1 MQRTHSGCNLISLS
15 FLQYSCVFSSCCVS
29 FVDTVVALYR
39 CPLLCIIS
47 CTFGEIMYH
56 STRLVI
62 FTYDYTVLTL
72 SYFPYFCLRLL
83 SSNYEGLCFFHSHNS
98 FDFEF
103 LSGWQIS
110 QVWSFFV
117 FQLRMFSSITARML
131 KVRLNLELVLQ
142 LMITL
147 IINN

>member
-1 MQRTHSGCNLISLS
+1 MDAAHIQW
-15 FLQYSCVFSSCCVS
+15 LQFDQFVLPSVQLCVFLLLCIICRHGCC
-29 FVDTVVALYR
+29 ALR

-62 FTYDYTVLTL
+62 FTFDYTVLTL

-83 SSNYEGLCFFHSHNS
+83 SSNYVGLCFFHSHNS
-98 FDFEF
+98 FDFKF

-117 FQLRMFSSITARML
+117 FQQRMFFSITARML
-131 KVRLNLELVLQ
+131 SQTQFRASAATHDSFNHQ
-142 LMITL
+142 
-147 IINN
+147 